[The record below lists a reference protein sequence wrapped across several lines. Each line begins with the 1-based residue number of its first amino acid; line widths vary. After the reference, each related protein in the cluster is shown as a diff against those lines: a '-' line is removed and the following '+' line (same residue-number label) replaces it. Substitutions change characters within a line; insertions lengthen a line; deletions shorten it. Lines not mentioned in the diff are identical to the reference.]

1 MSDFRLD
8 KGLGLNMSV
17 LVMADVILAVQQSRV
32 LTHEMLAAM
41 FSHSTC
47 TFVGRPMAQILASAC
62 TKLAPRIPRENPGIN
77 VITDKP
83 AQSGQAS

>member
-17 LVMADVILAVQQSRV
+17 LVMADFSLAVQQSRV

-47 TFVGRPMAQILASAC
+47 TFVGRPMA
-62 TKLAPRIPRENPGIN
+62 
-77 VITDKP
+77 
-83 AQSGQAS
+83 